1 MPAAP
6 RRWSAFLLAAMVG
19 MAACGD
25 GGAPAAP
32 TQPGGGMSDAARA
45 YLDEVVGRMQA
56 SSINRLI
63 IDWNVLRT
71 SVYGAAASARTPADT
86 YFAITVAVRMLGDGH
101 SSFQNPAGF
110 VITERTRACVSSGA
124 GAVAVPPA
132 IGYVRI
138 GAFAGRDAEAAA
150 FASGIQATIMAADRE
165 ELAGWIVDLRGNR
178 GGNMWPMVAGIGPL
192 LGDGVFGYFI
202 DPTGVENVLEY
213 RDGASWDNG
222 VIQQRVDAPYRVRR
236 RLPRVAVLTDNAT
249 ASSGEA
255 TALAFRGRPDTR
267 SFGMPT
273 CGLSTAVENY
283 PMSDGAMLNLAIS
296 VMADRTRTKYGAN
309 VSPDEI
315 LPDPQQTVDRAV
327 QWLQT
332 GS

>member
-1 MPAAP
+1 
-6 RRWSAFLLAAMVG
+6 
-19 MAACGD
+19 
-25 GGAPAAP
+25 
-32 TQPGGGMSDAARA
+32 
-45 YLDEVVGRMQA
+45 
-56 SSINRLI
+56 
-63 IDWNVLRT
+63 
-71 SVYGAAASARTPADT
+71 
-86 YFAITVAVRMLGDGH
+86 
-101 SSFQNPAGF
+101 
-110 VITERTRACVSSGA
+110 
-124 GAVAVPPA
+124 
-132 IGYVRI
+132 
-138 GAFAGRDAEAAA
+138 
-150 FASGIQATIMAADRE
+150 
-165 ELAGWIVDLRGNR
+165 
-178 GGNMWPMVAGIGPL
+178 MWPMVAGIGPL

-202 DPTGVENVLEY
+202 DPTGLENVLEY
-213 RDGASWDNG
+213 RDGASSDNG

-255 TALAFRGRPDTR
+255 TALAFRGRPDAR

-296 VMADRTRTKYGAN
+296 VMADRTRAKYGAN
-309 VSPDEI
+309 VAPDEI